1 VVGVKSGGVKN
12 LIKDGVNG
20 YLAEPNNVEDIADK
34 VAALIENQDLR
45 NNLGE
50 MARKKVL
57 DRSWDNVN
65 GRLLESYSELVGLSP
80 ADDISSFEEAEEEEL
95 VPTDTF

>member
-1 VVGVKSGGVKN
+1 
-12 LIKDGVNG
+12 
-20 YLAEPNNVEDIADK
+20 VEDIADK

-65 GRLLESYSELVGLSP
+65 ARLLESYSELIGISP
-80 ADDISSFEEAEEEEL
+80 ANDRSSLEEPEEKEL
-95 VPTDTF
+95 LPTDTF